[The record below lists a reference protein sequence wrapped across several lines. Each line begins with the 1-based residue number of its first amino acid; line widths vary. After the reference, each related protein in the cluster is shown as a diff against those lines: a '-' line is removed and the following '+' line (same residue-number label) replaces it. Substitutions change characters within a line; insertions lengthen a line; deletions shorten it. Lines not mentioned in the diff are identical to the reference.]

1 MKQCKATFLVI
12 VILASIAAVRAP
24 RAEAQDDR
32 KRIEELERKVAD
44 LERRLRQLESQQKAV
59 PIARVGSTTITNI
72 DLDLARQ
79 IESARG
85 GTPPAD
91 YFVLIVLMERA
102 FYDEIAARLRVQV
115 SAEEIAAERT
125 RLDRETPADVL
136 KKIKTVLESR
146 PGMYDAVI
154 VRPGLISAKVKK
166 QAAGQGG
173 AKDSADAL
181 LKAAVADP
189 MALSKEGQL
198 RPKDYERLDSR
209 TLDDDPKAKLKEWD
223 EKHLST
229 LRSGQVKPEV
239 LDFGDKLCVARL
251 IERRGH
257 HVVIE
262 RVWFT
267 KGAADGWLR
276 EQLKT
281 VELEVT
287 DKALNEELRLKAKGY
302 PIADRLFN
310 R

>member
-1 MKQCKATFLVI
+1 MKQGKVTFLVV
-12 VILASIAAVRAP
+12 VILASLAAVRAP

-44 LERRLRQLESQQKAV
+44 LERRIRQLESQQKAV
-59 PIARVGSTTITNI
+59 PIARVGSITITNV

-79 IESARG
+79 IEAARG

-91 YFVLIVLMERA
+91 YFVLMVLMERA
-102 FYDEIAARLRVQV
+102 FYEEIAGRLKVQV
-115 SAEEIAAERT
+115 SAEEIANERA
-125 RLDRETPADVL
+125 RLDRETPAEVL
-136 KKIKTVLESR
+136 KKIKAALESR
-146 PGMYDAVI
+146 PGAYDAMV
-154 VRPGLISAKVKK
+154 VRPGLINAKVQK

-173 AKDSADAL
+173 AKDAADAL
-181 LKAAVADP
+181 LKAALADP
-189 MALSKEGQL
+189 TALAKEGQA
-198 RPKDYERLDSR
+198 RPKDYERLDTR
-209 TLDDDPKAKLKEWD
+209 TLDDDPKAKLNEWD
-223 EKHLST
+223 DKYLAT

-239 LDFGDKLCVARL
+239 IDAGDRFCVARL

-281 VELEVT
+281 VELEVS
-287 DKALNEELRLKAKGY
+287 DKTLSEELKLKAKGY